1 MNLVGVS
8 SLKTT
13 YAFDEG
19 TGEVTITFTNL
30 AETTTYGTIT
40 VEISKHRALM
50 EMLATVAKRY
60 SLDSDDSAQGHRL
73 VLDLNDHVATTSFA

>member
-1 MNLVGVS
+1 MNLVGAA

-13 YAFDEG
+13 YAFDEDA
-19 TGEVTITFTNL
+19 GEVLITFTDL

-50 EMLATVAKRY
+50 EMLAAVAKTY
-60 SLDSDDSAQGHRL
+60 SPDNASGAVGRRVILD
-73 VLDLNDHVATTSFA
+73 VNNFVATTDFA